1 MHTQK
6 QQTAPWIPGKDFQSQ
21 VFRCNLCSY
30 LLRFRLHDAFNQ
42 LRLQWVGEDKAVS
55 SELRVVSGHKDFFL
69 HIPGTCLWKSVK
81 ILVMYINWFQ
91 FSSVAHSC
99 LTLCDP
105 MDCSMPG
112 LPVHH
117 QLPEFTQSH
126 VHWVGDAIQPSH
138 PVISF
143 SSCLQAFPASGSF
156 PVSQLFSSGG
166 RSIGVS
172 ASASVLP
179 VNI

>member
-117 QLPEFTQSH
+117 QLPESTQTH
-126 VHWVGDAIQPSH
+126 VHWVGDAIQPCHLLVVPFFSCPQPFKWVSSSH
-138 PVISF
+138 QVAKILEF
-143 SSCLQAFPASGSF
+143 QLQHQFFQWTPRTD
-156 PVSQLFSSGG
+156 L
-166 RSIGVS
+166 
-172 ASASVLP
+172 L
-179 VNI
+179 